1 MVARFTGDRMNARLG
16 PVRLVRAG
24 MAVVAIA
31 YGIVLLAASP
41 ALVLPGVLVV
51 GVGVSNAIP
60 LSFAA
65 AGRIPPGG
73 PSLAAVFTLCYAGF
87 LGGPPVVGLIADSF
101 LKLHAKGLC
110 YQDINFG
117 NIFLDPVLG
126 DICICDNDNV
136 DINGERGGVFGTK
149 KFMAPEIVRC
159 EKRPDANTD
168 LYSLAVVLFE
178 MLGQAGGPEFKAIS
192 ALVR

>member
-1 MVARFTGDRMNARLG
+1 MDLVALQFLVHADGGKWDIFYGWDEQFLAALTFGVFSFGLMVARFTGDRMNARLG

-87 LGGPPVVGLIADSF
+87 LGGPPVVGLIADTI
-101 LKLHAKGLC
+101 GLATTLW
-110 YQDINFG
+110 QIG
-117 NIFLDPVLG
+117 RAHV
-126 DICICDNDNV
+126 
-136 DINGERGGVFGTK
+136 
-149 KFMAPEIVRC
+149 
-159 EKRPDANTD
+159 
-168 LYSLAVVLFE
+168 
-178 MLGQAGGPEFKAIS
+178 
-192 ALVR
+192 